1 MIQIIIVD
9 DHPMVVDGLK
19 SSFLRHADIEVIATA
34 GSGAECRRVLGT
46 NSPDVVLM
54 DLRLPDVEGTDLVL
68 DILKKFPNLKIIV
81 LTSNQQRFYIQSL
94 IESGIKGYLLK
105 SADFSEILAAV
116 RTVAEGAMHFS
127 SEVEKQFA
135 ADKEKQLFLTKRELE
150 VLQLIAAG
158 LTNQEIAEKLFIS
171 PLTVDSHRK
180 NLLFKFNAK
189 NTASMISEAVG
200 QGYL

>member
-1 MIQIIIVD
+1 MIID
-9 DHPMVVDGLK
+9 DHPMVVDGLV
-19 SSFLRHADIEVIATA
+19 SSFSKYSDVEIVASA
-34 GSGAECRRVLGT
+34 GNGAECKRALGA
-46 NSPDVVLM
+46 NSPEIVLM
-54 DLRLPDVEGTDLVL
+54 DLRLPDVEGIDLVL
-68 DILKKFPNLKIIV
+68 DILKKFPEIKIII

-116 RTVAEGAMHFS
+116 RTVAGGEKYFS
-127 SEVEKQFA
+127 AEVEKQFA
-135 ADKEKQLFLTKRELE
+135 ADKEKQLLLTKRELE

-158 LTNQEIAEKLFIS
+158 LTNQEIADKLFIS

-180 NLLFKFNAK
+180 NLLLKFDAK

>member
-1 MIQIIIVD
+1 MVVD

-19 SSFLRHADIEVIATA
+19 SSFSKHVDIEVVATA
-34 GSGAECRRVLGT
+34 GSGADCRRVLGSE
-46 NSPDVVLM
+46 SPDVVLM
-54 DLRLPDVEGTDLVL
+54 DLRLPDVEGIDLVL
-68 DILKKFPNLKIIV
+68 DVLKKLPNLKIIV

-105 SADFSEILAAV
+105 SADFSEILSAV
-116 RTVAEGAMHFS
+116 RTVADGGKHFS
-127 SEVEKQFA
+127 AEVERQFA
-135 ADKEKQLFLTKRELE
+135 ADKEKQNFLTKRELE
-150 VLQLIAAG
+150 VLHLIAGG
-158 LTNQEIAEKLFIS
+158 LTNQEIADKLFIS

-180 NLLFKFNAK
+180 NLILKFNAK

>member
-54 DLRLPDVEGTDLVL
+54 DLRLPDVEGIDLVL
-68 DILKKFPNLKIIV
+68 DILKKFPDLKIIV

-116 RTVAEGAMHFS
+116 RTVAEGGKHFS

-158 LTNQEIAEKLFIS
+158 LTNPEIADKLFIS

>member
-1 MIQIIIVD
+1 MIQILIVD

-19 SSFLRHADIEVIATA
+19 SSFVKHADIKVIATA
-34 GSGAECRRVLGT
+34 GSGAECRRVLAT

-54 DLRLPDVEGTDLVL
+54 DLRLPDVEGIDLVL
-68 DILKKFPNLKIIV
+68 DILKKFPSLKIIV

-105 SADFSEILAAV
+105 SADFSKILAAV

-127 SEVEKQFA
+127 CEVEKQFA